1 MKTEYS
7 TRASSASLMRDVVLL
22 LQSNDP
28 ENAQVME
35 MLTKAKR
42 NYVKERHPRMISQIH
57 SKSKYKDGKWK
68 TYVYVD
74 EKRKVVEANTEE
86 ELYTWLYD
94 FYKAQDDAEKTFEEV
109 FLMLEDKKRRDG
121 RTDQTLREDKR
132 HFNFLSEEIR
142 NKAITEITEDELRDW
157 LYTDYMPERPKQE
170 ALKKTLQLIRAVF
183 DFGREKK
190 LCRENPAEFIKY
202 TDYASQCDLNIK
214 THEEKSFSEEETA
227 KLREY
232 ALSDQSN
239 PHSVAMLFAMATGM
253 RAGEI
258 ASLKKKDIVDGYL
271 HVHSQQRTD
280 RSSGH
285 QQHVDLGFT
294 KDQRQ
299 RPRDGRYFPI
309 TPACEEALRIAENLP
324 GESEYILHN
333 KNGRAILKG
342 SYMQHLRRVCKSLGI
357 KITNNHAFR
366 VALNAQLINENIDGL
381 ERCLIL
387 GHSMQ
392 TNERHYSYSDQR
404 RLESIKKKLTSTN

>member
-7 TRASSASLMRDVVLL
+7 TSASLASLMQDVVLL
-22 LQSNDP
+22 LRSSDP

-42 NYVKERHPRMISQIH
+42 NYVKERHPRAISQIH

-94 FYKAQDDAEKTFEEV
+94 FYKAQDDAEKTFEDV
-109 FLMLEDKKRRDG
+109 FLLLEEKKKQKG

-132 HFNFLSEEIR
+132 HFGFIDEGIR
-142 NKAITEITEDELRDW
+142 SKIITDITEDELRNW
-157 LYTDYMPERPKQE
+157 FFTNYMPQKPKQE

-183 DFGREKK
+183 DYGREKK
-190 LCRENPAEFIKY
+190 LCRDNPAEFIKY
-202 TDYASQCDLNIK
+202 TDYASMCDLDVK
-214 THEEKSFSEEETA
+214 TNEEKSFSEEETA
-227 KLREY
+227 KLRDY
-232 ALSDQSN
+232 ALTDQKN
-239 PHSVAMLFAMATGM
+239 PHSVAMLLSMATGM
-253 RAGEI
+253 RAGEL
-258 ASLKKKDIVDGYL
+258 ASLKKKDIQDGFL
-271 HVHSQQRTD
+271 HIHSQQRMD
-280 RSSGH
+280 RSSGQ
-285 QQHVDLGFT
+285 QQHTDLNFT

-299 RPRDGRYFPI
+299 RPRGGRYFPI
-309 TPACEEALRIAENLP
+309 TPECEEALEIAANLP
-324 GESEYILHN
+324 GESEYVLHD
-333 KNGRAILKG
+333 KNGAAILKG
-342 SYMQHLRRVCKSLGI
+342 SYMQHLRRVCKKLGI
-357 KITNNHAFR
+357 ETTNNHAFR
-366 VALNAQLINENIDGL
+366 IALNAKLINENVDGL

-404 RLESIKKKLTSTN
+404 RLEEVRKKLVHEN